1 MMYFAN
7 PTGKAI
13 DYMRSGVLGY
23 IDTPLQGNK
32 RPDNIVWCAD
42 NGCYNEKKFD
52 ETRWWEWLQN
62 NNHDA
67 PNCRFATAPDVV
79 GDHHATLKRSAPWL
93 PEIRTLGYPA
103 AFVAQDGAQI
113 HTIPW
118 ATFDV
123 LFIGG
128 TTEFKL
134 GEVAVSLVKHAKE
147 LGMWVHIGRVN
158 SLKRLRWAEAI
169 GADSVDGT
177 MLVFNPTDRLAE
189 LLGWVHNLKTQRP
202 LFSAEVS

>member
-1 MMYFAN
+1 MIYFAN
-7 PTGKAI
+7 PTGQAV

-23 IDTPLQGNK
+23 IDTPLQGNR
-32 RPDNIVWCAD
+32 RPEGVVWCAD

-52 ETRWWEWLQN
+52 ETRWWAWLN
-62 NNHDA
+62 NNSHEA
-67 PNCRFATAPDVV
+67 ASCRFATAPDVV
-79 GDHHATLKRSAPWL
+79 GDHHATVTRSAPWL

-113 HTIPW
+113 HTVPW
-118 ATFDV
+118 STFDV
-123 LFIGG
+123 LFVGG

-134 GEVAVSLVKHAKE
+134 GDVAVSLVKHAKE

-158 SLKRLRWAEAI
+158 SLRRLRWAEAI

-177 MLVFNPTDRLAE
+177 MLVFDPTGRLNE
-189 LLGWVHNLKTQRP
+189 LLGWVDTLKTQPP